1 MSAVDKLAKELQSKS
16 HQSGQ
21 KLHTQ
26 TVSLDSAMHDALIR
40 LAETLDISKTAL
52 ASRLLTAAIT
62 DLSTKILT
70 GERASQPSD
79 PPAAADSPVGV
90 AANGLPRPGSSKGRR
105 RY

>member
-16 HQSGQ
+16 HQSVQ
-21 KLHTQ
+21 KPHTQ

-40 LAETLDISKTAL
+40 LAETSGTTKTAL

-70 GERASQPSD
+70 GERASQSPDS
-79 PPAAADSPVGV
+79 PAAADLPVGV
-90 AANGLPRPGSSKGRR
+90 PSNGLPRPGSSKGRR
-105 RY
+105 R